1 MMRFVTTNDGKF
13 RELSHILE
21 GHKIHIDRLDRDYP
35 ELQAE
40 SLEEVVRYALEVL
53 GKSLDDIVV
62 DDSGMF
68 VEALNGF
75 PGVYSS
81 HAFRTIGAAGILHL
95 LKGEANRNARFETVL
110 GLRRH
115 GRSHLVTGEC
125 KGTIAQKARGRSGF
139 GFDPIFVPVGHKLT
153 FAEMNAEEKNGI
165 SHRGNAA
172 RALVR
177 LLSGG

>member
-1 MMRFVTTNDGKF
+1 MMRFVTTNEGKF
-13 RELSHILE
+13 RELAHLLE
-21 GHKIHIDRLDRDYP
+21 GHGIHIERLDRDYP

-40 SLEEVVRYALEVL
+40 TLEEVVRHALDVL
-53 GKSLDDIVV
+53 GKSMDDVLV

-68 VEALNGF
+68 VEGLNGF
-75 PGVYSS
+75 PGVYSA
-81 HAFRTIGAAGILHL
+81 HAYQTIGATGILHL
-95 LKGEANRNARFETVL
+95 LKGQTNRAARFETVL

-115 GRSHLVTGEC
+115 GKSHFVTGTC
-125 KGTIAQKARGRSGF
+125 KGTIAEKPRGRSGF
-139 GFDPIFVPVGHKLT
+139 GFDPIFVPAGHKKTL
-153 FAEMNAEEKNGI
+153 AEMSTEEKNGL